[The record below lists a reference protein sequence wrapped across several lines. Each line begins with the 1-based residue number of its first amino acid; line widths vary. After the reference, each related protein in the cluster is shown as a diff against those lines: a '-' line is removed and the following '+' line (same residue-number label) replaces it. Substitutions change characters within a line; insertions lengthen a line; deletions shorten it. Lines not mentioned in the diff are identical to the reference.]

1 MVAAR
6 FSSSLNW
13 KTHSVVS
20 RLAEPVKGGEMLFGI
35 GGAGV
40 PEEHPVWQVVLILGG
55 FAAVVVYAVRQYFKQ
70 RKR

>member
-1 MVAAR
+1 
-6 FSSSLNW
+6 
-13 KTHSVVS
+13 
-20 RLAEPVKGGEMLFGI
+20 MLFGI